1 MIAFLQGNIKKKLE
15 KSIIIDV
22 NNVGYL
28 VHVPVSVMEKIS
40 EKEETGLY
48 IHTKV
53 REDDIS
59 LFGFE
64 TMDELEFFKTLIGI
78 SGVGPKLAIE
88 ILSQKIE
95 AVKSALISGDVHFL
109 SKIPGI
115 GKKTAERLIVELKNK
130 VDWDGLSSLHT
141 QIYKD
146 IDDDAVNALI
156 SLGYQKY
163 EINRVLRRIP
173 PEIKEVEE
181 IVTYFLQNI

>member
-15 KSIIIDV
+15 KTIIIDV

-28 VHVPVSVMEKIS
+28 VNIPTPLMEKID
-40 EKEETGLY
+40 EKEEIGLY
-48 IHTKV
+48 INTRV

-64 TMDELEFFKTLIGI
+64 TTDELEFFKTLISV

-95 AVKSALISGDVHFL
+95 DVKSALISGDVQLL

-130 VDWDGLSSLHT
+130 IDWDVLSQTHS
-141 QIYKD
+141 QISKD
-146 IDDDAVNALI
+146 VDDDAVNALI

-163 EINRVLRRIP
+163 EVNRVLRRMP
-173 PEIKEVEE
+173 TEIKEVEE
-181 IVTYFLQNI
+181 IVTYFLQNV